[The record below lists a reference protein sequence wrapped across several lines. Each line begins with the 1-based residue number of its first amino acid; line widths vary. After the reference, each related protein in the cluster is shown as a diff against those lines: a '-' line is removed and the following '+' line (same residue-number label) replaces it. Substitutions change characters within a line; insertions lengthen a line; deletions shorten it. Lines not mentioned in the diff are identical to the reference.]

1 MNQQIAYLNFSPK
14 LSVKEKVAHQLSAIT
29 SYFPVQTV
37 LTGRFLETHEG
48 AVVFEICIKSPD
60 GTHQIF
66 VESANSLNEG
76 IDKVVQRVV
85 GQSEKKGA

>member
-1 MNQQIAYLNFSPK
+1 MNQQIAYLNFNPK
-14 LSVKEKVAHQLSAIT
+14 LAVKEQVAQQLSAIT

-37 LTGRFLETHEG
+37 LTGRFLETHKG

-60 GTHQIF
+60 GTQQMF

-85 GQSEKKGA
+85 SQAQKKGA